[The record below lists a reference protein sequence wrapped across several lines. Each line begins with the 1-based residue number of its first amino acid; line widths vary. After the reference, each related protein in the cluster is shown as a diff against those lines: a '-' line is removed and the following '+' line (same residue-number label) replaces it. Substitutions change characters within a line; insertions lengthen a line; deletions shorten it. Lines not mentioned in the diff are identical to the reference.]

1 MNREGS
7 VDVFTKVFSDTD
19 YGHTMAKSL
28 ILCGLKSNPN
38 KYLGCGY
45 EGLVFCRNNGRLMEN
60 TDKGLTVSKWVLI
73 NWTKMPQMPQY
84 LSAQIVCRSLNILD
98 FNEKKASLGV
108 RSPWF
113 WGCFLQDFFR
123 SLLIFQKVPNT
134 RAISQIVQRI
144 EKDSLGCNAKFTV
157 IDFFSD

>member
-60 TDKGLTVSKWVLI
+60 MDKGLTVSKWVLI

-113 WGCFLQDFFR
+113 WGCFFTRFF
-123 SLLIFQKVPNT
+123 
-134 RAISQIVQRI
+134 
-144 EKDSLGCNAKFTV
+144 
-157 IDFFSD
+157 